1 MLTRFIKDLKPSE
14 SSRTSINPL
23 YQPPVCPYCYMTCCQ
38 CQPYA
43 ASPPNVAVFST
54 SHSVRTPYGTST
66 ITYQTSKYYAP
77 VIVFGIIAPPSYQ
90 PTSYSSYPSYE
101 TYNSDPETNTYPY
114 SMPISDGLSPTSSSS
129 LSSSPPPYSSP
140 PWNQL
145 VGVDSSDSTNCDANE
160 IKPGQK
166 SEAAFDYTEDLN
178 IEAVDVE
185 AVEDR
190 DYVEQKYKKRKSNRF
205 YNIKIDFLNNSI
217 RKKNLTAH

>member
-23 YQPPVCPYCYMTCCQ
+23 YQPSPVCPYCYMTCCQ

-43 ASPPNVAVFST
+43 ASSSSPNVAVFST

-66 ITYQTSKYYAP
+66 ITYQTSKYYTP
-77 VIVFGIIAPPSYQ
+77 VIVVGIIASSSYQ
-90 PTSYSSYPSYE
+90 PTSYSSYPYYE
-101 TYNSDPETNTYPY
+101 TYNSDPDINTYPY
-114 SMPISDGLSPTSSSS
+114 PMSISDGSSS
-129 LSSSPPPYSSP
+129 LSSSPPPYSST

-145 VGVDSSDSTNCDANE
+145 VEVDSSDSTNCDANE

-166 SEAAFDYTEDLN
+166 SEAAFDYTDDLN
-178 IEAVDVE
+178 IEAVEDVE
-185 AVEDR
+185 VVEDR

-205 YNIKIDFLNNSI
+205 YNIKIDFS
-217 RKKNLTAH
+217 KLTFINYYFI